1 MFSLIRPTIVALLP
15 LSLGCTGAAMHGSPS
30 PAVDLSRA
38 PAGAI
43 EFASNPA
50 EPRLANLK
58 QLTRSG
64 ETAEAYFSADGK
76 RLIFQATWPGFSECD
91 QMYTMNL
98 DGRDL
103 RRVSNGLGRT
113 TCGYFFPAGD
123 RVLFSSTH
131 HASGACPAK
140 PDRSRGYVWPLD
152 DYDIYTAKPDGSNLR
167 RLTDSPGY
175 DAEATVSPDGS
186 TIVFTSVR
194 DGDLDIYTMNSGG
207 TNVRRLTTNVGYDGG
222 PFFSPDG
229 RSIVYRAWHPT
240 DSAERA
246 DFRTLLR
253 ARLVRPGR
261 LDIWIMD
268 ADGSNK
274 RQLTKNAGASFA
286 PFFHPNGRQIIFS
299 SNMHDPRG
307 RNFDIYLINTDG
319 SGLERVTVHAEFDG
333 FPMFSPD
340 GKRLVFASNRGA
352 ARQGDTNIFTADWVD
367 APRIIAPS
375 ASGEKSCPSATALIA
390 GLSSPIAHV
399 RYLADDA
406 LEGRLAG
413 SAGERCAGDYI
424 ASVYRG
430 LGLRPAGDS
439 GTFFQSLSLASVV
452 NPHAPSGTGRNVVA
466 ILEGSDAKLRAEA
479 VVVGAHYDHLG
490 WGGVGSLAP
499 DERAIHNGADDNAS
513 GVAVLLEVAR
523 ALARGPRPARS
534 IVFVAFTGEESGL
547 LGSAYQ
553 VAHPAVP
560 IASVRAML
568 NMDMVGRL
576 GAGPLIV
583 NGRGTAKEW
592 ASVIATAAAAEGIN
606 VVTGEGGYGPSDQTS
621 FYARDVPVLH
631 FFTNTHADYH
641 RPTDDWQ
648 RVDTAG
654 LVRVAS
660 LVTRLARAAA
670 DKRTTLTLVRDVGR
684 PPAAAPGGGYGAYLG
699 SIPDFSPVPR
709 GVRITGV
716 RAGSPGETAGM
727 KAGDTIIRF
736 DDDEIADIYALTNAL
751 RSRKPGDAVLVTVL
765 RDGAEV
771 KMRAVLGTRG
781 AQ

>member
-1 MFSLIRPTIVALLP
+1 LLVA
-15 LSLGCTGAAMHGSPS
+15 
-30 PAVDLSRA
+30 DLSRA
-38 PAGAI
+38 PVGAI

-50 EPRLANLK
+50 EPRLANLR
-58 QLTRSG
+58 QLTHSG
-64 ETAEAYFSADGK
+64 ENAEAYFSADGQ

-91 QMYTMNL
+91 RIYTMNL

-103 RRVSNGLGRT
+103 RRVSNGFGRT

-131 HASGACPAK
+131 HVSEACPAK

-152 DYDIYTAKPDGSNLR
+152 DYDIYTARPDGSDLR

-175 DAEATVSPDGS
+175 DTEATISPDGS

-194 DGDLDIYTMNSGG
+194 DGDLDIYAMNADGR
-207 TNVRRLTTNVGYDGG
+207 NVRRLTSEAGYDGG
-222 PFFSPDG
+222 AFFSRDG
-229 RSIVYRAWHPT
+229 RQIVYRAHHPT
-240 DSAERA
+240 SSDELA
-246 DFRTLLR
+246 DYRTLLR
-253 ARLVRPGR
+253 AGLVRPGT

-274 RQLTKNAGASFA
+274 RQLTSNGGASFA
-286 PFFHPNGRQIIFS
+286 PFFHPNGRQVIFS
-299 SNMHDPRG
+299 SNMTDPRG
-307 RNFDIYLINTDG
+307 RNFDLYLINTDG
-319 SGLERVTVHAEFDG
+319 TGLERVTMHAEFDG

-352 ARQGDTNIFTADWVD
+352 ARAGDTNIFTADWID
-367 APRIIAPS
+367 APPPTPAR
-375 ASGEKSCPSATALIA
+375 ASGQTGCPNASALIA
-390 GLSSPIAHV
+390 GLSPPLAHV

-413 SAGERCAGDYI
+413 SVGERCAGDYI
-424 ASVYRG
+424 ASEFRR
-430 LGLRPAGDS
+430 LGLLPAGDS
-439 GTFFQSLSLASVV
+439 ATFFQAVPLASAV
-452 NPHAPSGTGRNVVA
+452 NPHAPTGSGRNVVA
-466 ILEGSDAKLRAEA
+466 ILEGSDARLKTEA

-499 DERAIHNGADDNAS
+499 EERAIHNGADDNAS
-513 GVAVLLEVAR
+513 GIAVLLEVAG
-523 ALARGPRPARS
+523 AIARGPRPARS

-547 LGSAYQ
+547 LGSAHQ

-560 IASVRAML
+560 IARVRAML

-576 GAGPLIV
+576 GSGPLIV

-592 ASVIATAAAAEGIN
+592 SGVIADAAKAEGIP
-606 VVTGEGGYGPSDQTS
+606 VVTGEDGYGPSDQTS

-648 RVDTAG
+648 RIDAEG
-654 LVRVAS
+654 LARVAS
-660 LVTRLARAAA
+660 LVTRLTRAAA
-670 DKRTTLTLVRDVGR
+670 DPRTTLTVVRGAGR
-684 PPAAAPGGGYGAYLG
+684 PPTAAQGGGYGAYLG
-699 SIPDFSPVPR
+699 SIPDFSPVPH

-716 RAGSPGETAGM
+716 RGGSPAESAGM

-736 DDDEIADIYALTNAL
+736 DDEDIADIYALTKAL
-751 RSRKPGDAVLVTVL
+751 RSRKAGDGVLVTVL
-765 RDGAEV
+765 RGGRELS
-771 KMRAVLGTRG
+771 MRVVLGTRG
-781 AQ
+781 GT